1 MNLELFP
8 LLVFLLISIALSTI
22 TSILSFIL
30 SECDPDK
37 EKVSIYE
44 CD

>member
-22 TSILSFIL
+22 TSIPFFIL
-30 SECDPDK
+30 SERDHDK
-37 EKVSIYE
+37 EKVSISD